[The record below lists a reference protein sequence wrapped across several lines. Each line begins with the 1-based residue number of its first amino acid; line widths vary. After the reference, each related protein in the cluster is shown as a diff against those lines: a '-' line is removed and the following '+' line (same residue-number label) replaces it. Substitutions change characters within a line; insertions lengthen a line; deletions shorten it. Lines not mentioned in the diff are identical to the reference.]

1 MPHKIVRPK
10 EAQRRLGIGHTKFYE
25 LVNAGRLQVVHIGQR
40 CTGVPEHELDA
51 FVERLIAERDDATA

>member
-40 CTGVPEHELDA
+40 CTGVPEHELDE
-51 FVERLIAERDDATA
+51 FINQLIAERDTATA